1 MKKILYLYLTK
12 NKQMGLIKF
21 IKSLFAK
28 AEVMEKEVETK
39 STEIAEEIK
48 TEVEKVKKAKK
59 KITK

>member
-1 MKKILYLYLTK
+1 
-12 NKQMGLIKF
+12 MGLIKF